1 MIAVYPEGPLGEA
14 TWIDLLDPSPDEV
27 EKVHEATELRIPS
40 QHDVSEIESTSRLGF
55 DRGAFYLSTPLIT
68 RRADGEIDLTP
79 VGFVLTPRV
88 LLTVRFADA
97 VPFEHAR
104 AACAKGGDL
113 KAEEAFLRIL
123 ETVVDRAADGLEHIG
138 AECDAVSSAVFR
150 GRGGLAEGS
159 RGALKKIGYV
169 ANKASHIRDELLG
182 IGRIATFV
190 EKSDLE
196 GAPKVNPG
204 RMKAVRADIASLT
217 DYETRLSSKVQFA
230 LDATL
235 GYINIDQNEIVKTL
249 TIASVVGIPP
259 VLIAGIYGMNFKV
272 MPELEWPF
280 GYPLALALIVVSA
293 FIPLVWF
300 KKRGWM

>member
-1 MIAVYPEGPLGEA
+1 MITVYPEGPLGDA
-14 TWIDLLDPSPDEV
+14 VWIDLFDPTPDEMQ
-27 EKVHEATELRIPS
+27 EVHEATHLRVPTK
-40 QHDVSEIESTSRLGF
+40 HEVSEIESTSRLGF
-55 DRGAFYLSTPLIT
+55 DQGAFYLSTPLISHT
-68 RRADGEIDLTP
+68 NDGGIELTP
-79 VGFVLTPRV
+79 VGFVLTTRV

-113 KAEEAFLRIL
+113 HSEEAFLRIL
-123 ETVVDRAADGLEHIG
+123 ETVVDRAADGLEHAG
-138 AECDAVSSAVFR
+138 AECDVVSSAVFR
-150 GRGGLAEGS
+150 GRDGLTDGS
-159 RGALKKIGYV
+159 RGALRKIGYV
-169 ANKASHIRDELLG
+169 SIKSSLIRDELLG

-249 TIASVVGIPP
+249 TVASVVGIPP
-259 VLIAGIYGMNFKV
+259 VLIAGIYGMNFKY
-272 MPELEWPF
+272 MPELEWPL
-280 GYPLALALIVVSA
+280 GYPLALGLIVVSA
-293 FIPLVWF
+293 IIPLVWF